1 MDSHRAALRNEAIIV
16 LLALTSC
23 VLLVFELIA
32 DVSREQMVWIERAD
46 LAIALAFLTEFTVR
60 IVRADDRRR
69 FLRRHW
75 WELLAAIP
83 ITNGA
88 AQALRSVRLFRII
101 RIVRLLRLARL
112 TARVRILIKDSHAFV
127 HGAWLIE
134 ISTTV
139 AALVS
144 AAALS
149 FHYFEHGSNPNVHSI
164 ADSFWWAI
172 VTVTTVGY
180 GDIYPI
186 TTGGRVIAIGLM
198 LIGIGTLGL
207 YTAAIAGFVV
217 KQRMDSE
224 ERKE

>member
-1 MDSHRAALRNEAIIV
+1 MDNHRAAIRNEIV
-16 LLALTSC
+16 IVFLALASC
-23 VLLVFELIA
+23 SLLVFEV
-32 DVSREQMVWIERAD
+32 VSDASQEQMAWVQRID
-46 LAIALAFLTEFTVR
+46 LAIALIFLGEFLLR
-60 IVRADDRRR
+60 FSKAENRRH
-69 FLRRHW
+69 FLRHFW

-83 ITNGA
+83 ITSHA
-88 AQALRSVRLFRII
+88 ARVFRGLPLLRAI
-101 RIVRLLRLARL
+101 RVIRLLRLVRL
-112 TARVRILIKDSHAFV
+112 TARVRVLIQDSNAFV

-139 AALVS
+139 VALVS

-149 FHYFEHGSNPNVHSI
+149 FHYFEHGTNTNVHTV

-186 TTGGRVIAIGLM
+186 TTGGRLIVVGLM

-217 KQRMDSE
+217 KKRLEDE
-224 ERKE
+224 DRK